1 MELVSKAEITDN
13 TTFFRD
19 EDAKLIGAVKLTDIY
34 KAKSIDLEKEVQA
47 IEDKIMAERLAYRRK
62 TEHDE
67 AIKLG
72 LDIALGIIEDAKIK
86 IGG

>member
-1 MELVSKAEITDN
+1 MELVSKAEIAQN
-13 TTFFRD
+13 MTFFRD
-19 EDAKLIGAVKLTDIY
+19 ENGDLIGAVKITDIY
-34 KAKSIDLEKEVQA
+34 RAKTFDAEEA
-47 IEDKIMAERLAYRRK
+47 IKSVEDKIIAERLMYRRK

-72 LDIALGIIEDAKIK
+72 LDIALGIIEDAINK